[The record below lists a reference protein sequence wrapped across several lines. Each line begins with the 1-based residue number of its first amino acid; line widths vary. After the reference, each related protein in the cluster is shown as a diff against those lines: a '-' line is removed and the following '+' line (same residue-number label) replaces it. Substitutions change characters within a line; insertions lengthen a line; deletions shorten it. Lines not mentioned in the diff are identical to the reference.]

1 MDLEQTFLKII
12 EKKHEELNL
21 GQDYNDIFSK
31 IRVFEANAIGQ
42 IGE

>member
-21 GQDYNDIFSK
+21 GQDLQRYFFKN
-31 IRVFEANAIGQ
+31 
-42 IGE
+42 